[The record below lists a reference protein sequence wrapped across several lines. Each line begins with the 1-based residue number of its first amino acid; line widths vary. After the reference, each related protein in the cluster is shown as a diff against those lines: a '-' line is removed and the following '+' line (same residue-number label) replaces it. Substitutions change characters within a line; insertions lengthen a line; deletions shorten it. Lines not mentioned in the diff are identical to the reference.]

1 MDQSEK
7 KTGVPNEPMWETR
20 VVGMES
26 LDGKVMRFDQRFE
39 HRSQQGFRDLRHR
52 VNFLMLGDFVHHTDV
67 VDALAPIGRTPDEAS
82 DALEPLLIT
91 TTPTRCS
98 TSAND
103 LSVTSTDA
111 ILIEDRPM
119 NLAEGLPFYSLPLP
133 LLDRRLPILTT
144 RAAFRWS

>member
-20 VVGMES
+20 VVGTES
-26 LDGKVMRFDQRFE
+26 LDGKVMRFE

-52 VNFLMLGDFVHHTDV
+52 VNFLMLGDLVHHTDV

-98 TSAND
+98 TSAKD

-111 ILIEDRPM
+111 TLIEDPPM

-144 RAAFRWS
+144 RTAFRWS